1 MTAMNNKPLIVA
13 GSVLMLLVLSV
24 ASVDLTRANPQPYS
38 SFGSDNIRISI
49 LSPED
54 KTTYETGTIQLTV
67 TVAANPGII
76 SVEYSLDGGQ
86 PIRLTS
92 ENWGLGHTFN
102 ISIWLDGLVL
112 GSHNLLAK
120 ATTFAQ
126 SPVGILTACSQVTF
140 VVDTNQKPT
149 STPSIKPTTTS
160 TASPIPSPSIP
171 ELPPWTIALLLLAII
186 ALFVLLTLKKRRII
200 TLQN

>member
-1 MTAMNNKPLIVA
+1 MNNKPLIVA
-13 GSVLMLLVLSV
+13 GSVLILLTMSV
-24 ASVDLTRANPQPYS
+24 ASVDLARANPQPYS

-54 KTTYETGTIQLTV
+54 KTTYGTGTIQLIV

-76 SVEYSLDGGQ
+76 SVEYSLDGGP
-86 PIRLTS
+86 PIRLTP

-102 ISIWLDGLVL
+102 ISIWLEGLVW

-140 VVDTNQKPT
+140 VVDTSQKPT
-149 STPSIKPTTTS
+149 STPTVNPTATPM
-160 TASPIPSPSIP
+160 ASPIPSPSIP
-171 ELPPWTIALLLLAII
+171 ELPPWTIALSLVAII
-186 ALFVLLTLKKRRII
+186 ALFGLLTLKKRRII
-200 TLQN
+200 TNQN